1 MLTVVG
7 LGIILIV
14 LPMCIIRN
22 ERAKREVISYSV
34 ILAFVIA
41 VVGAVAG
48 VFILKII
55 LVHMR
60 EMTQGGIGFGGIVA
74 SVANA
79 VVIQV
84 MNIIYGTVAIKLTN
98 FENHR
103 TDTAYE
109 DSLIAKTFVFQ
120 FVNSYASLFYIAFVK
135 PYIGYLDPCIGS
147 CLAELQTNLGS
158 IFMVR
163 LAVGNATEIGV
174 PVLMAKHKAKAEAAG
189 SEVEVGETEKTFHK
203 PEYHVMLG
211 TFADYAEMVIQ
222 FGYATMFVLAYPLSS
237 VLAFVN
243 NYIGE
248 YSLNLL
254 RNATYV

>member
-1 MLTVVG
+1 MCHLC
-7 LGIILIV
+7 LV
-14 LPMCIIRN
+14 LSSPYRN
-22 ERAKREVISYSV
+22 TRAKRQLISYSV
-34 ILAFVIA
+34 ITAFVIA
-41 VVGAVAG
+41 VLVAVALIF
-48 VFILKII
+48 VLKIF
-55 LVHMR
+55 LVRLR
-60 EMTQGGIGFGGIVA
+60 EMTQGGIGFGGVVA
-74 SVANA
+74 SIANA

-98 FENHR
+98 YENHR
-103 TDTAYE
+103 TDTNYE

-174 PVLMAKHKAKAEAAG
+174 PIMLAKQKEKAETAG
-189 SEVEVGETEKTFHK
+189 SDVELGETEKTFLK
-203 PEYHVMLG
+203 AEYHVMLG

-237 VLAFVN
+237 VLAFTN
-243 NYIGE
+243 NYIGKPIHP
-248 YSLNLL
+248 
-254 RNATYV
+254 